1 MAMWTDEQRQRY
13 HTLCEREQSNML
25 TAEEAAELAVLVQQ
39 LCDAEAAYLAPANE
53 RKAQEIAEMTAV
65 AERLEAENRQLR
77 EYLSERL
84 GFLKRVKAIVA
95 RIEAEDQE
103 MRERFAAILTPGDKP
118 SPRSS
123 S

>member
-1 MAMWTDEQRQRY
+1 MWTDEQRRRY
-13 HTLCEREQSNML
+13 HLLCERQQTNELS
-25 TAEEAAELAVLVQQ
+25 TEEAAELAVLVQQ
-39 LCDAEAAYLAPANE
+39 LCDAEAVYLAPANE
-53 RKAQEIAEMTAV
+53 RKAQEVAEVTAAV
-65 AERLEAENRQLR
+65 ERLEAENRQLR

-84 GFLKRVKAIVA
+84 GFLERVKSIVA

-118 SPRSS
+118 TPRSS